1 MPSRQDHRHPIPTA
15 TRSSRFFE
23 PRPKNK
29 PIGAPEQ
36 YIVHGAESDTGMSVS
51 SMDTRSRKTR
61 DVVMTDD
68 DQEFK
73 TKSSQFKSSPSHLR
87 QTVTVTT
94 DDDHDDG
101 WTTDD
106 RHDAQSFMD
115 DMNRTDQNWTFPTEV
130 EEEEE
135 EEAHQRPTFLGR
147 ASLPFPPHHS
157 LS

>member
-1 MPSRQDHRHPIPTA
+1 MPGP
-15 TRSSRFFE
+15 RFFE
-23 PRPKNK
+23 PRPKNR

-36 YIVHGAESDTGMSVS
+36 YVVHGAESDTGMSVS

-68 DQEFK
+68 DQKFK

-106 RHDAQSFMD
+106 YRDAQNMMD
-115 DMNRTDQNWTFPTEV
+115 RNRDALNETDTYWTLPTEV
-130 EEEEE
+130 EEEEA

-147 ASLPFPPHHS
+147 ATLPSPHHHS